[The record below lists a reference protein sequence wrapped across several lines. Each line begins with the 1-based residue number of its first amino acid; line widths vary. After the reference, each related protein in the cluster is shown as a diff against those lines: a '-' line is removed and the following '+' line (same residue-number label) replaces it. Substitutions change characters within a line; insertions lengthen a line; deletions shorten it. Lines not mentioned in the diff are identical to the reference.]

1 MDRSS
6 PRPRPSGES
15 RIHEDHPVMAGIEVR
30 EEDIDEPAALHIA
43 GIVFRISSVVILLL
57 AIWQAWDWFRDPPPG
72 NTGLSVI
79 IGDTI
84 RLIVTSALLFGAA
97 DLADVI
103 VKGFHEM
110 RATRILLSRQTYLIR
125 QMGIS
130 SGDLPRTLSVQG
142 DRRGVEPEDLPS
154 PPGE

>member
-1 MDRSS
+1 MDHPSPS
-6 PRPRPSGES
+6 PRKSGES
-15 RIHEDHPVMAGIEVR
+15 RIQEGRPYMAGMEVR

-84 RLIVTSALLFGAA
+84 RLIVMSALLFGAA
-97 DLADVI
+97 DLADVV
-103 VKGFHEM
+103 VKGLHEM
-110 RATRILLSRQTYLIR
+110 RATRILLARQTYLMK
-125 QMGIS
+125 QMGLS
-130 SGDLPRTLSVQG
+130 SGDLPRTLPVEG
-142 DRRGVEPEDLPS
+142 DRRGVEPEDLPES
-154 PPGE
+154 PGD